1 MEFLVVF
8 DFDATLIKTTLPD
21 VGKGMWSSHH
31 GIEYPHV
38 GWWGRK
44 ESLDSDVF
52 DNDMND
58 WVHDQY
64 KTCVDRGYSKI
75 LLTGR
80 MKKLRNEVNSVLDK
94 HNIDMDGVYLS
105 SGNTLSYKLY
115 KMNQIIEQNKE
126 TLEKVVLYDDRL
138 EHNSEFVE
146 WSNSI
151 KELYGIEVIVDLIID
166 GVGEYVL

>member
-52 DNDMND
+52 D
-58 WVHDQY
+58 
-64 KTCVDRGYSKI
+64 TASEGGSEC
-75 LLTGR
+75 
-80 MKKLRNEVNSVLDK
+80 
-94 HNIDMDGVYLS
+94 DGLF
-105 SGNTLSYKLY
+105 
-115 KMNQIIEQNKE
+115 
-126 TLEKVVLYDDRL
+126 DDL
-138 EHNSEFVE
+138 FDDEF
-146 WSNSI
+146 
-151 KELYGIEVIVDLIID
+151 D
-166 GVGEYVL
+166 